1 MKHQTLRVVASW
13 FGKLAWVVA
22 AIGVIASII
31 IGIAAAT
38 ILAKIGFLLGGLL
51 LTGIYVLILLA
62 ASRLLYLFIDI
73 EESLNKIAALI
84 RKELKTK

>member
-1 MKHQTLRVVASW
+1 MVASW

-31 IGIAAAT
+31 IGIAAVT

-51 LTGIYVLILLA
+51 LTGIYVLILLMV
-62 ASRLLYLFIDI
+62 SRLLCLFIDI
-73 EESLNKIAALI
+73 EENLNKIAALI
-84 RKELKTK
+84 RKELKTR

>member
-1 MKHQTLRVVASW
+1 MVASW

-22 AIGVIASII
+22 AIGVIAYII

-51 LTGIYVLILLA
+51 LIGIYVLILLMT
-62 ASRLLYLFIDI
+62 SRLLCLFIDI
-73 EESLNKIAALI
+73 EENLSKIAALM

>member
-1 MKHQTLRVVASW
+1 MVASW

-51 LTGIYVLILLA
+51 LTGIYVLILLM
-62 ASRLLYLFIDI
+62 ASRLLCLFIDI
-73 EESLNKIAALI
+73 EENLSKIAALM

>member
-1 MKHQTLRVVASW
+1 MVASW

-51 LTGIYVLILLA
+51 LTGIYVLILLM
-62 ASRLLYLFIDI
+62 ASRLLCLFIDI
-73 EESLNKIAALI
+73 EENLDKIAALM